1 MFIERRN
8 KVGARS
14 VRSAIFRPSRGLIP
28 KFNPKSIDIA
38 SLWDAKYSLLR
49 TLNTGGC
56 AVLLHQI
63 HCFVCQLEQMRM
75 RAIAI
80 CHNREPELAIAIA

>member
-1 MFIERRN
+1 MWSSQNVDEINANE
-8 KVGARS
+8 
-14 VRSAIFRPSRGLIP
+14 
-28 KFNPKSIDIA
+28 
-38 SLWDAKYSLLR
+38 LLR

-80 CHNREPELAIAIA
+80 CHNRKTEFAITIA